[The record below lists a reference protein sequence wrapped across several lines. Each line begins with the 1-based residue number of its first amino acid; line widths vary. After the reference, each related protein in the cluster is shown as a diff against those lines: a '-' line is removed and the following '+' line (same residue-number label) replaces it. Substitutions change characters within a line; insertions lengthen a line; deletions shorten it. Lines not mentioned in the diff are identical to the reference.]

1 MIHDLNTAVEPARAA
16 QMNGNVRAGTVS
28 DMYSNGGLTSARRPS
43 RDSIRKMYAEL
54 EGYSAG

>member
-1 MIHDLNTAVEPARAA
+1 MIHDLNTGVEPTRAV
-16 QMNGNVRAGTVS
+16 QMNGNVRAATVS
-28 DMYSNGGLTSARRPS
+28 DVYSNGGLTGARRPS